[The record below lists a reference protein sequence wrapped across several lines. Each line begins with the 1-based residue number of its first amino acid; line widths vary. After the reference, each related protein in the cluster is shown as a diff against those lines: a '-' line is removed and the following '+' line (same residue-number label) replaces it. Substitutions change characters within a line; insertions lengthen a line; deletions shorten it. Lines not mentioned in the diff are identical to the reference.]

1 MEKFREK
8 INSIRAEADAANTRA
23 AEYENKY
30 KESEQSNINL
40 EHQVSSL
47 KTQNQHLEEKLETA
61 EQRIEE
67 LKAIEQNED
76 NWHKDKE
83 ASQRKITLLEQELEK
98 SELTVRETTKNFR
111 EADVKAEHF
120 ERKVQQ
126 LEIIS
131 NDLEK
136 KNEDLKTRIRN

>member
-1 MEKFREK
+1 M
-8 INSIRAEADAANTRA
+8 
-23 AEYENKY
+23 
-30 KESEQSNINL
+30 

-76 NWHKDKE
+76 DWHKDKE

-98 SELTVRETTKNFR
+98 SELTVRETTK
-111 EADVKAEHF
+111 K
-120 ERKVQQ
+120 
-126 LEIIS
+126 
-131 NDLEK
+131 
-136 KNEDLKTRIRN
+136 